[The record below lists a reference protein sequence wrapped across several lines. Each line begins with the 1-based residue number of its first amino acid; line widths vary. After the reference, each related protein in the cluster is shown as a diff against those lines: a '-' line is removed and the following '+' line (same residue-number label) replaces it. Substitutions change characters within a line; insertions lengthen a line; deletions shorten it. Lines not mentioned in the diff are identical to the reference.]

1 MIFSAPAERGK
12 CPRHTRAKGV
22 VGVEGLPLV
31 TGVDRAG
38 RAPTLAANKGNGGNI
53 MTLIR
58 HLLAAVL
65 SLAALSGVA
74 SAQQPAAV
82 SRPEDIGF
90 AGDRLEKITQAF
102 QGYVDSGRIPGAV
115 VLIARNDKIAYLRA
129 FGFRDREQ
137 KQPMATDSIFRIASM
152 TKPIVS
158 VAAMMLAEEGKLDI
172 LAPVAQ
178 YLPEFKD
185 LKVAVEKVDAAG
197 KKETVLEPPV
207 RPMTV
212 QDLLRH
218 TSGLVYGPPIGVGPI
233 PEAYAEA
240 KVGSRD
246 EPLAE
251 MITKMSKLP
260 LAHQP
265 GEVWEYS
272 MATDVLGR
280 VIEVVSGQALDRFL
294 EERVTKPLGMAS
306 TGFQV
311 READRDRLAQPQ
323 NDASGKRPPFFDATQ
338 KPVRLS
344 GGGGMVS
351 TATDYLRFCEMLL
364 AGGRLGTTRLLAPST
379 VTLMTSDALKP
390 GIGYA
395 AVIPRMGDIA
405 PTPAMGQGFGL
416 GFAVRT
422 AAGENPLPG
431 SLGSYYWTGA
441 YGTTFYVDPRERLV
455 IVMMIQ
461 VPGPANAFYRR
472 AVRYLAYQ
480 ALVAP

>member
-1 MIFSAPAERGK
+1 MRLFK
-12 CPRHTRAKGV
+12 QT
-22 VGVEGLPLV
+22 LLV
-31 TGVDRAG
+31 
-38 RAPTLAANKGNGGNI
+38 
-53 MTLIR
+53 
-58 HLLAAVL
+58 LLA
-65 SLAALSGVA
+65 LAFSVTAF
-74 SAQQPAAV
+74 AQQPKSV
-82 SRPEDIGF
+82 SAPGELGF
-90 AGDRLEKITQAF
+90 AADRLEKVTQAF
-102 QGYVDSGRIPGAV
+102 QSYVDSGQIPGAV
-115 VLIARNDKIAYLRA
+115 VLIARKDKIAYFRA

-137 KQPMATDSIFRIASM
+137 KLPMGTDSIFRIASM

-158 VAAMMLAEEGKLDI
+158 VGAMMLAEEGKLDI

-197 KKETVLEPPV
+197 KKETVLVPQV

-218 TSGLVYGPPIGVGPI
+218 TAGLVYGPPIGAGPI
-233 PEAYAEA
+233 ADAYAEA
-240 KVGSRD
+240 KMGSRD
-246 EPLAE
+246 EPLSE

-265 GEVWEYS
+265 GEAWEYS

-280 VIEVVSGQALDRFL
+280 VIEVVSGMELDRFL

-306 TGFQV
+306 TGFYV
-311 READRDRLAQPQ
+311 RDADRGRLAEPQ

-338 KPVRLS
+338 KPKRLS

-351 TATDYLRFCEMLL
+351 SATDYLQFCQMLM
-364 AGGRLGTTRLLAPST
+364 AGGRLANTRLLAPST
-379 VTLMTSDALKP
+379 VNLMTSDALKP

-395 AVIPRMGDIA
+395 AAIPRFGDIG

-431 SLGSYYWTGA
+431 SVGSYYWTGA
-441 YGTTFYVDPRERLV
+441 FGTTFYIDPKEQLA
-455 IVMMIQ
+455 IIMMIQ

-480 ALVAP
+480 AMTPAE